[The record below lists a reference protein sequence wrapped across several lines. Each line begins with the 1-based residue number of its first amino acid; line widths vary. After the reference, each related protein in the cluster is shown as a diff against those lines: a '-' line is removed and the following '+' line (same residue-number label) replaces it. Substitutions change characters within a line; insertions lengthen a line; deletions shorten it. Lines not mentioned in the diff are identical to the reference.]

1 MGDYGVY
8 LTAAGLFLA
17 IIGAVVK
24 VTLHISGVEKAV
36 MEHTNANVENMERDM
51 RAVQSD
57 ATRRIETLTQQ
68 TGEMGTALRTKLHE
82 IEVFTRDHFVT
93 RDSFASTMDRFE
105 KSLDTLGD
113 RIEKRLDK
121 FAERMDKLSD

>member
-24 VTLHISGVEKAV
+24 VTMHINGVEKSA

-51 RAVQSD
+51 RSVQSD

>member
-1 MGDYGVY
+1 VADYSIWI
-8 LTAAGLFLA
+8 TAAGLFLA
-17 IIGAVVK
+17 IIGSVMK
-24 VTLHISGVEKAV
+24 VMRYVSDIEKSV
-36 MEHTNANVENMERDM
+36 MDHTNANVENLERDM
-51 RAVQSD
+51 RDVQSD
-57 ATRRIETLTQQ
+57 AGRRIETLTQQ
-68 TGEMGTALRTKLHE
+68 AGEMGNALRTKLHE

-93 RDSFASTMDRFE
+93 KDSFASTMDRFE

>member
-1 MGDYGVY
+1 MADYGVY
-8 LTAAGLFLA
+8 IAAAMLFLT

-24 VTLHISGVEKAV
+24 VTLHISGVEKSV
-36 MEHTNANVENMERDM
+36 MDHTNANVENLERDM
-51 RAVQSD
+51 KEVQSD
-57 ATRRIETLTQQ
+57 AGRRIESLAQQ
-68 TGEMGTALRTKLHE
+68 TGEMGNALRTKMHE